1 LFLTVTFTFTSFI
14 IGLLVGRFSS
24 HQQQYFGNILI
35 GTSVFG
41 SFMYGGYTWYDE
53 AFLSGIIIY
62 ILCRVNIYNKSKF
75 FNVKR
80 ADYVY
85 ALFLLYFLF
94 ASINGIFYFLSVG
107 TELPYIVQ
115 KFRWIGFVLLLV
127 ATLLLGDLEKRSN
140 LKVTSGQLVA
150 SIIFLLFYLISN
162 YVVFRRTGSPA
173 YAQYAQVPNRGLIDA
188 IWASTAYVSTSVTI
202 LLAVGIL
209 GFLSSKSKSKILL
222 SYVVLA
228 LGSFINGFT
237 LSRSGFL
244 LSLLLVIAAF
254 VPSFYRKKALHNIL
268 ASVIIICFTILGTQL
283 AGVGL
288 PKAFFCDVQ
297 RMFVSSCYELNDAE
311 VTFQQSLNPDRK
323 AQYDDAQRSYAE
335 SNNLRK
341 YFGYGLRT
349 SGLYLQKVMNTPT
362 EHAMA
367 FAPSILIEFGI
378 IGIILLGSTILFS
391 IKIIFQQTKSPP
403 VLTLA
408 LILGAW
414 STIIVINNFDF
425 IALYLLI
432 GSRQILRWLSV
443 SETVRD

>member
-1 LFLTVTFTFTSFI
+1 
-14 IGLLVGRFSS
+14 
-24 HQQQYFGNILI
+24 
-35 GTSVFG
+35 
-41 SFMYGGYTWYDE
+41 
-53 AFLSGIIIY
+53 
-62 ILCRVNIYNKSKF
+62 
-75 FNVKR
+75 
-80 ADYVY
+80 
-85 ALFLLYFLF
+85 
-94 ASINGIFYFLSVG
+94 
-107 TELPYIVQ
+107 
-115 KFRWIGFVLLLV
+115 
-127 ATLLLGDLEKRSN
+127 
-140 LKVTSGQLVA
+140 
-150 SIIFLLFYLISN
+150 
-162 YVVFRRTGSPA
+162 
-173 YAQYAQVPNRGLIDA
+173 
-188 IWASTAYVSTSVTI
+188 
-202 LLAVGIL
+202 
-209 GFLSSKSKSKILL
+209 
-222 SYVVLA
+222 
-228 LGSFINGFT
+228 
-237 LSRSGFL
+237 
-244 LSLLLVIAAF
+244 
-254 VPSFYRKKALHNIL
+254 
-268 ASVIIICFTILGTQL
+268 
-283 AGVGL
+283 VGL

-349 SGLYLQKVMNTPT
+349 SGLHLQKVMNTPT